1 MEVRLANLF
10 AGDLGLDLLAMPR
23 GDHHLEVIE
32 PGDAVVLLVVR
43 GLLYVVHQGPTKL
56 GRRRVEV
63 RRGRPLVLV
72 QPGTYA
78 VYAEAG
84 TVGFRGARGGAAGRY
99 QRGGA
104 ANATP

>member
-10 AGDLGLDLLAMPR
+10 AGDLGLDVFAMPR

-43 GLLYVVHQGPTKL
+43 GLLYVVYQGPRKL
-56 GRRRVEV
+56 GRRRVAV
-63 RRGRPLVLV
+63 QRGRPLVLV

-84 TVGFRGARGGAAGRY
+84 TLGFRGARGGAAGRV
-99 QRGGA
+99 QTGGA
-104 ANATP
+104 NNATA